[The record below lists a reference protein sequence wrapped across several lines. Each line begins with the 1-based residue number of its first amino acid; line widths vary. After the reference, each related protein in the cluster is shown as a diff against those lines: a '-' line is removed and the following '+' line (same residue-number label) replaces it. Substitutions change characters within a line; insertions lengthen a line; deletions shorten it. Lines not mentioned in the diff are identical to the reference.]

1 MPKTSAIA
9 VVPNTQIKPFHKNI
23 IARLLPPEEVS
34 EGGIVVPATMAKV
47 GPAYA
52 DVLAVGP
59 KVETIKVGT
68 RIAILPGRWNIL
80 DENGLV
86 SFHEDFERI
95 IIGQV

>member
-1 MPKTSAIA
+1 MPKTSVIE
-9 VVPNTQIKPFHKNI
+9 NTKIKPFNKNI

-34 EGGIVVPATMAKV
+34 EGGIVVPSTMAKV

-59 KVETIKVGT
+59 KVETIQVGT
-68 RIAILPGRWNIL
+68 RIALLPNRWNIL
-80 DENGLV
+80 DENGLI

>member
-1 MPKTSAIA
+1 MPKTS
-9 VVPNTQIKPFHKNI
+9 VVENTKIKPFNKNI

-34 EGGIVVPATMAKV
+34 EGGIVVPSTMAKI

-59 KVETIKVGT
+59 KVEIVKEGT

-80 DENGLV
+80 DENGLI